1 MTTLEDLYYGNIH
14 PYERNIKK
22 TGRESALL
30 RLVVKNENDLL
41 ATLTEQQKDIF
52 QKCKDA
58 ESEMHCAF
66 EPRSFM
72 LRIPL
77 SSVPA
82 WWMRSAC
89 SARRKLPTYM
99 RRSSTPEMA
108 VKC

>member
-14 PYERNIKK
+14 PYERDMKK
-22 TGRESALL
+22 TGRESTLL

-66 EPRSFM
+66 ELRSFIEGFRLGM
-72 LRIPL
+72 
-77 SSVPA
+77 
-82 WWMRSAC
+82 
-89 SARRKLPTYM
+89 KLTVEGMYC
-99 RRSSTPEMA
+99 TEETDEQ
-108 VKC
+108 